1 MLSTPNI
8 CMCSIQHHQEPLLCR
23 AMRLCRRQ
31 GLCVS
36 AQLTHLPRQELP
48 HDDAKAV
55 DVRLGRQL
63 RLRQKLR
70 RHVWHSLQK
79 PDSMTSVKA
88 PSSMQV
94 SVTGTV
100 TYTHAKQGTQVR
112 QRSAYPTDSSLQE
125 LNISCEWDQD
135 SPLES
140 LGCRCR
146 VMGLPRRS
154 AWIHG

>member
-8 CMCSIQHHQEPLLCR
+8 CMCSILAHQSPCCVRHEAVQKTR
-23 AMRLCRRQ
+23 AMCE
-31 GLCVS
+31 

-79 PDSMTSVKA
+79 PDSMTSIKPHQA
-88 PSSMQV
+88 C
-94 SVTGTV
+94 
-100 TYTHAKQGTQVR
+100 
-112 QRSAYPTDSSLQE
+112 RSLSQAQ
-125 LNISCEWDQD
+125 
-135 SPLES
+135 
-140 LGCRCR
+140 
-146 VMGLPRRS
+146 
-154 AWIHG
+154 